1 MLAMRG
7 FSSGINPGHGYNDE
21 EIKVNEQHKTQ
32 MIEAERKH
40 FESLSDKEKTYYKA
54 FRLSLIKSME
64 ETWSDK
70 TNWWNRVQTMTE
82 DEIENLPNEYVKKFG
97 SFIIRHQ
104 EMQQEAHVEVSRDL
118 EQMYSKIKH
127 LEHLKT

>member
-1 MLAMRG
+1 MRG

>member
-1 MLAMRG
+1 MRG
-7 FSSGINPGHGYNDE
+7 FGSGINPGHGYNDE
-21 EIKVNEQHKTQ
+21 EIKVNEKQKTQ

-40 FESLSDKEKTYYKA
+40 FESLSEKEKTYYKA
-54 FRLSLIKSME
+54 FRMSLIKSME
-64 ETWSDK
+64 ETWSGK

-118 EQMYSKIKH
+118 EQMYSKI
-127 LEHLKT
+127 